1 MSSSGRLLRFV
12 LLGLTL
18 GAAACGYK
26 EKRFVDESA
35 EAYCALLG
43 ACGLTADVDGCV
55 GSYGDPRPGDG
66 CAYDAE
72 AAAAC
77 VEAWE
82 AADCGTSYPV
92 VCDVVYT
99 ECP

>member
-1 MSSSGRLLRFV
+1 LLRFGV
-12 LLGLTL
+12 LGFAL
-18 GAAACGYK
+18 GAVACGYK

-43 ACGLTADVDGCV
+43 ACGLTADIDGCV
-55 GSYGDPRPGDG
+55 GSYGDPRPSDECG
-66 CAYDAE
+66 YDPE

-82 AADCGTSYPV
+82 TADCGTSYPV